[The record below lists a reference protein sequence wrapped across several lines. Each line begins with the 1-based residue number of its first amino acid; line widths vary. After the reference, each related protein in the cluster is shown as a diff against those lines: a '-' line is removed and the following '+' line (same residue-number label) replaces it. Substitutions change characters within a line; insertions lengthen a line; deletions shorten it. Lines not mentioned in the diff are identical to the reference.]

1 MRRWHRFP
9 AWTSWPLILAGL
21 ARVLGLNR
29 SHAGNH
35 IGGRYGYCRFHH
47 GFGLGALRAG
57 WRRFLGWTSRPPRKG
72 VCWPLVARAAL
83 AAATV
88 WAMVLWPAVAAAAP
102 APFRVVLD
110 AGHGGS
116 DPGAIA
122 AGRQEKD
129 ITLRLAQLA
138 GAALQQQGVQVVYT
152 RTDDRFV
159 PLEARV
165 ATSDR
170 VGADALVSIHLNAA
184 ENPAAGGAEVWYGDS
199 PSDADLAVTIL
210 SALQPV
216 LQGFGVATRGA
227 RPGPELAVMRAGA
240 PAVLVEVAYLTNPH
254 EAQLL
259 EQERFL
265 SAVAN
270 ALATGIVRFRDG
282 PRSLTQAAA
291 SGPATSTGRLLMQP
305 LLVGAA
311 AARTVYAV
319 APGDT
324 LSDIALRVGR
334 TVADLARLNGIADP
348 NRILA
353 GQALRLVDEAAAHPP
368 AGGGAG
374 ASTPSTGRPDSYVV
388 APGDTLSTIALRY
401 GVSVPDLARWNGIE
415 DVQLVRAGERLR
427 LAPPDGTAAA
437 AASKLPAPG
446 ATRRY
451 RVQEGDT
458 LFSLSRRFGVSVEA
472 LQRANNLSDPDRL
485 IAGTEIAIPGG
496 TAV

>member
-1 MRRWHRFP
+1 MRRYHRFL
-9 AWTSWPLILAGL
+9 AWTSWKP
-21 ARVLGLNR
+21 RD
-29 SHAGNH
+29 
-35 IGGRYGYCRFHH
+35 
-47 GFGLGALRAG
+47 GA
-57 WRRFLGWTSRPPRKG
+57 P
-72 VCWPLVARAAL
+72 WPVARLAL
-83 AAATV
+83 AAATMLATMLV
-88 WAMVLWPAVAAAAP
+88 PPVAAAAP
-102 APFRVVLD
+102 APFRVVID
-110 AGHGGS
+110 PGHGGS

-129 ITLRLAQLA
+129 VTLRLAQLT

-165 ATSDR
+165 ATADR
-170 VGADALVSIHLNAA
+170 AGASALVSIHLNAA
-184 ENPAAGGAEVWYGDS
+184 ENPAAGGAEVWYGDN
-199 PSDADLAVTIL
+199 PSDADLAVALL

-227 RPGPELAVMRAGA
+227 RPGPELAVMHAAA

-259 EQERFL
+259 GQDGFL
-265 SAVAN
+265 SAVAG

-291 SGPATSTGRLLMQP
+291 GTPASPAQRLLMQP
-305 LLVGAA
+305 LLAGAA

-334 TVADLARLNGIADP
+334 TVADLARLNGITDP
-348 NRILA
+348 NRILV
-353 GQALRLVDEAAAHPP
+353 GQALRLSDEAARAPV
-368 AGGGAG
+368 
-374 ASTPSTGRPDSYVV
+374 STERPDVYVV

-415 DVQLVRAGERLR
+415 NVQLVRAGERLR
-427 LAPPDGTAAA
+427 LAPPDGSATAASSRSPAGA
-437 AASKLPAPG
+437 A
-446 ATRRY
+446 RRY
-451 RVQEGDT
+451 RIQEGDT
-458 LFSLSRRFGVSVEA
+458 LFSLSRRFGVSIEA

-485 IAGTEIAIPGG
+485 IAGTEIAIPSG

>member
-1 MRRWHRFP
+1 MRQCRRFL
-9 AWTSWPLILAGL
+9 AWTSWK
-21 ARVLGLNR
+21 
-29 SHAGNH
+29 
-35 IGGRYGYCRFHH
+35 
-47 GFGLGALRAG
+47 
-57 WRRFLGWTSRPPRKG
+57 PRKSAY
-72 VCWPLVARAAL
+72 WPLMARAAL
-83 AAATV
+83 AAATML
-88 WAMVLWPAVAAAAP
+88 ATMLMPPVAAAAP

-110 AGHGGS
+110 PGHGGS

-129 ITLRLAQLA
+129 VTLRLAQLT
-138 GAALQQQGVQVVYT
+138 GAALQQQGVQVVHT

-170 VGADALVSIHLNAA
+170 VGASALVSIHLNAA

-199 PSDADLAVTIL
+199 PSDADLAVALL

-227 RPGPELAVMRAGA
+227 RPGPELAVMHAAA

-259 EQERFL
+259 GQDGFL
-265 SAVAN
+265 SAVAG

-291 SGPATSTGRLLMQP
+291 GTPARPAQRLLMQP
-305 LLVGAA
+305 LLAGAA

-334 TVADLARLNGIADP
+334 TVADLARLNGITDP
-348 NRILA
+348 NRLLV
-353 GQALRLVDEAAAHPP
+353 GQALRLSDEAARAP
-368 AGGGAG
+368 AGGGTPP
-374 ASTPSTGRPDSYVV
+374 ASTERPDVYVV

-415 DVQLVRAGERLR
+415 NVQLVRAGERLR
-427 LAPPDGTAAA
+427 LAPPDGSATAVSSNAPAGAA
-437 AASKLPAPG
+437 
-446 ATRRY
+446 RRY

-458 LFSLSRRFGVSVEA
+458 LFSLSRRFGVSIEA

-485 IAGTEIAIPGG
+485 LAGTEIAIPSG